1 MATSREELMR
11 RTIDLA
17 VDNVRRRMGGPFA
30 ALVVREGRVIAEGTN
45 RVTTANDPTAHA
57 EIVAVRAAC
66 DRLGT
71 FDLAGCE
78 VYASCE
84 PCPMC
89 LGALYWAR
97 IDRLWF
103 AADREA
109 AAAAGFD
116 DALIYREVPLPP
128 EQRELPTSR
137 LPTEAAGEPFAAWAQ
152 LVDRVEY

>member
-1 MATSREELMR
+1 MTPEDLMR
-11 RTIDLA
+11 RTIELA
-17 VDNVRRRMGGPFA
+17 VDNVRARLGGPFA
-30 ALVVREGRVIAEGTN
+30 ALVVRGGEVIAEGTN

-57 EIVAVRAAC
+57 EIVAVREAC
-66 DRLGT
+66 RRLGT

-78 VYASCE
+78 VLASCE

-103 AADREA
+103 AAGREA

-116 DALIYREVPLPP
+116 DALIYDEVPRAAEERVLPTRRLLVEEGAAP
-128 EQRELPTSR
+128 FTAWAELP
-137 LPTEAAGEPFAAWAQ
+137 
-152 LVDRVEY
+152 DRVEY

>member
-11 RTIDLA
+11 RAIDLA

-30 ALVVREGRVIAEGTN
+30 ALVVRQGRVIAEGTN
-45 RVTTANDPTAHA
+45 RVTTENDPTAHA
-57 EIVAVRAAC
+57 EIVAVRTAC
-66 DRLGT
+66 QTLGT

-128 EQRELPTSR
+128 EQRVLPTSR
-137 LPTEAAGEPFAAWAQ
+137 LSTGVAGAPFTAWAE
-152 LVDRVEY
+152 LADRVEY